1 MRSHVLLRV
10 VSNILLAAAGTA
22 VALVVCELC
31 VRRIA
36 PQHFPLAVALRG
48 LHQPNAELG
57 YVMVPRFAKHVHTA
71 EFTCDVRTNS
81 LGIRD
86 REIGPRVPGRL
97 RLLAL
102 GDSFTLGIH
111 AGPLDSCFVKRL
123 EVELRG
129 QLAALP
135 TAPGRPAWHDAEV
148 VNAGVDGYGTEQEI
162 GMLRRL
168 GREIGPDGV
177 LLAFYLGNDFTDNS
191 GRTRMT
197 VVDGYQ
203 MLEASAAGFRQEF
216 RPWHRQVRL
225 WLHSHSEL
233 YLLLKARLVHP
244 VRRART
250 PAEPGESA
258 EPKPFDYYVYD
269 KGFAD
274 ALQDEPSADLRAA
287 IDSTGSA
294 LRALRLWCDIQHATA
309 LVVAIPAEQQVDP
322 AARQRWI
329 ARFGLDA
336 SKLDFERPNRTLAG
350 LADAAG
356 LPFFDLTP
364 EFAARIAHGDH
375 PYLSSDNHWNMRGHA
390 IAARSL
396 ATPVLEHLVS
406 TPLPVIGTR

>member
-1 MRSHVLLRV
+1 MRSDILRRIV
-10 VSNILLAAAGTA
+10 ANTLLAACGTA
-22 VALVVCELC
+22 VALVASELL

-48 LHQPNAELG
+48 LHQPDAKLG
-57 YVMVPRFAKHVHTA
+57 YVMVPGFAKHVHA
-71 EFTCDVRTNS
+71 PEFTCDVRTNG

-111 AGPLDSCFVKRL
+111 AGDLDSCFVKRL
-123 EVELRG
+123 ETELRE
-129 QLAALP
+129 QLPDLTAAP
-135 TAPGRPAWHDAEV
+135 DQVRWQDAEV
-148 VNAGVDGYGTEQEI
+148 VNAGVDGYGTAQEI
-162 GMLRRL
+162 DMLRRL
-168 GREIGPDGV
+168 GPGLQPDGV

-203 MLEASAAGFRQEF
+203 MLEASAAGFRNEF

-233 YLLLKARLVHP
+233 YVLLKARLLHP
-244 VRRART
+244 VRAVA
-250 PAEPGESA
+250 PLQPGDSA
-258 EPKPFDYYVYD
+258 GPKPFDYYVYD

-274 ALQDEPSADLRAA
+274 ALQDPPAASLAAA
-287 IDSTGSA
+287 IDSTGDA
-294 LRALRLWCDIQHATA
+294 LRAMRRWCDTHHATA

-322 AARQRWI
+322 AARSRWV

-336 SKLDFERPNRTLAG
+336 SKLDFESPNRTLAA
-350 LADAAG
+350 LAAASG

-364 EFAARIAHGDH
+364 EFAARIANGDS
-375 PYLSSDNHWNMRGHA
+375 PYLATDTHWNVRGHA
-390 IAARSL
+390 IAARAL
-396 ATPVLEHLVS
+396 AAPVLEHLAAS
-406 TPLPVIGTR
+406 PLPVIGTR